1 MPIVTDSVTYNVR
14 QRGRQYRGA
23 DRNFDT
29 VALAA
34 LINSPKVQEKV
45 KHGDMFGY
53 YGHWVRECFG
63 MNPPESVMHEGKHVP
78 LLPALRTVELAAD
91 TEGNITHR
99 SEFLDNVHGEAAA
112 NLWKNKSGGWSSV
125 IVGVPGTMPVVG
137 RDFCGFDYV
146 KEPNFSTNRSHK
158 LVLDG
163 VEEGSEL
170 YALLDEVVGDH
181 LASAAAFD
189 SLHRQHLL
197 ALQSLEKVV
206 NENHDLLDRLAR
218 AGNGSAILDS
228 VGRQG
233 AIMSVQPDFEQ
244 WRDKQFAALQRP
256 PAGDEPDPM
265 STAEGRVLAK
275 RFGQRWVAR

>member
-14 QRGRQYRGA
+14 ERGRQHRGVN
-23 DRNFDT
+23 RNFDT
-29 VALAA
+29 VALAT

-45 KHGDMFGY
+45 KHGDMYGY

-63 MNPPESVMHEGKHVP
+63 MNPPESVIHEGKHIP
-78 LLPALRTVELAAD
+78 LLPALRTVELSAD
-91 TEGNITHR
+91 NEGNVTHR
-99 SEFLDNVHGEAAA
+99 TEFLDNVHGETAA

-125 IVGVPGTMPVVG
+125 IVAAPGTMPAIA

-146 KEPNFSTNRSHK
+146 KEPNFSTNRSQK

-189 SLHRQHLL
+189 SLHRQHMM

-206 NENHDLLDRLAR
+206 NENHELLDRLAKG
-218 AGNGSAILDS
+218 AGTPVLDS
-228 VGRQG
+228 VGFQRPV
-233 AIMSVQPDFEQ
+233 MSSAPDFDQ
-244 WRDKQFAALQRP
+244 WRGRAVAELQKVPSSEESARETP
-256 PAGDEPDPM
+256 E
-265 STAEGRVLAK
+265 SRYLAK
-275 RFGQRWVAR
+275 RHGLKWGRGG